1 MIPATD
7 PAHPLT
13 VPVARPARLVRYAVE
28 EWLKI
33 AAAWGSLV
41 LVDGM
46 LWSAVVVIVVAGRFH
61 ALGVILHDA
70 CHLPRR
76 ALGQTGRLLEALA
89 GWPIGS
95 TIAAMRYH
103 HLRHH
108 RRPASL
114 DDPYCKPGIEAHP
127 RAAWIYVLPGL
138 LLPLLWSLRPFAAQ
152 VALALPALRL
162 RFARVFLQER
172 ATPGQ
177 GELLECLRADR
188 AQLVGQ
194 LPLWACAALWPVA
207 FATFYLLPWS
217 LAGLVNAWRV
227 NREHR
232 HALLAA
238 PDRDCV
244 WAATRDLVLPIL
256 GPLILAPRNIGYHR
270 VHHRYPRCALEHLP
284 ALHARHAASM
294 VERRRASQ
302 RPLAH
307 QPSAASAAPATR
319 SIA

>member
-7 PAHPLT
+7 STGLLA

-33 AAAWGSLV
+33 AAAWGSLA

-46 LWSAVVVIVVAGRFH
+46 LWSAVVVIVVAGRLH

-76 ALGQTGRLLEALA
+76 ALGPAGRVVEALA

-108 RRPASL
+108 RRPASRG
-114 DDPYCKPGIEAHP
+114 DPYCKPGIEAHP
-127 RAAWIYVLPGL
+127 RLAWIHALPGL
-138 LLPLLWSLRPFAAQ
+138 LLPLFWSLRPLAAQ
-152 VALALPALRL
+152 AALAVPTLRP
-162 RFARVFLQER
+162 RFARLFLQER
-172 ATPGQ
+172 ATAGQ

-188 AQLVGQ
+188 AQLLGQ
-194 LPLWACAALWPVA
+194 LPMWAVAALWPVA

-232 HALLAA
+232 HVLLVA
-238 PDRDCV
+238 PDRDSV
-244 WAATRDLVLPIL
+244 WTATRDLMVPIL

-270 VHHRYPRCALEHLP
+270 IHHRYPRCALEHLP
-284 ALHARHAASM
+284 ALHARQAACM
-294 VERRRASQ
+294 DERCRASQ

-307 QPSAASAAPATR
+307 QPSAASAPPATR